1 MAGAC
6 GAISFEHARVDT
18 PRSQDLAN
26 RSFCVRRDAKASS
39 RARSIGCHAW
49 LVHYKWRTTLR
60 SRTAKMT
67 IRAEL
72 ACAAWDHRGPTIL
85 EPLAW
90 RGPQPTRQPATSDR
104 LSDNRALIQG
114 VRATKIWTPHEANGS
129 LSGGD
134 DQGNRRTS
142 KVHRQ

>member
-1 MAGAC
+1 
-6 GAISFEHARVDT
+6 
-18 PRSQDLAN
+18 
-26 RSFCVRRDAKASS
+26 
-39 RARSIGCHAW
+39 
-49 LVHYKWRTTLR
+49 
-60 SRTAKMT
+60 MT
-67 IRAEL
+67 IRVEL

-90 RGPQPTRQPATSDR
+90 RGPQPTRQPAPSDR
-104 LSDNRALIQG
+104 LRDKFPPGFDSG
-114 VRATKIWTPHEANGS
+114 VRAMQKIWTPHEANGS